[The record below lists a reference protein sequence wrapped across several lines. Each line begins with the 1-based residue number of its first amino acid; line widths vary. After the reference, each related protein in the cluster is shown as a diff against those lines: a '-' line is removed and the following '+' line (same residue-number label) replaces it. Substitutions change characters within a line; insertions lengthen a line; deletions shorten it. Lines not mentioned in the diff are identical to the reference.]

1 MRTWKKTLELGKL
14 EGMGALFSIR
24 LLGFLP
30 HPLIPKLLTAKIWL
44 PLFTQKCDTAVLR
57 CLFNPF
63 QLLIPL
69 KSQEDL
75 DKAMEQLELSPSLK
89 SLRILVSTPKK
100 ANVSPSPSLLFCVQS
115 EMPCYCVRSGNKSP
129 DSAEQ
134 RASWSGGGLALLW
147 LSSSEILLRWQPGD

>member
-24 LLGFLP
+24 FLRFLP
-30 HPLIPKLLTAKIWL
+30 RPPIPRLLAARIWL
-44 PLFTQKCDTAVLR
+44 PLFTQKCDTAVLQ

-89 SLRILVSTPKK
+89 SLRILVSAPKK
-100 ANVSPSPSLLFCVQS
+100 ANVSPLPSLLFCVWS
-115 EMPCYCVRSGNKSP
+115 LVIVLGSGNESP
-129 DSAEQ
+129 DGAEQ
-134 RASWSGGGLALLW
+134 RAS
-147 LSSSEILLRWQPGD
+147 

>member
-1 MRTWKKTLELGKL
+1 MRTWKKTLKLGKL

-24 LLGFLP
+24 FFGFLFS
-30 HPLIPKLLTAKIWL
+30 LIPKLLTARIWL

-89 SLRILVSTPKK
+89 SLRILVSAPKK
-100 ANVSPSPSLLFCVQS
+100 ANVSPSPSPLFCVWS
-115 EMPCYCVRSGNKSP
+115 EMPCYCVEEWK
-129 DSAEQ
+129 
-134 RASWSGGGLALLW
+134 
-147 LSSSEILLRWQPGD
+147 

>member
-1 MRTWKKTLELGKL
+1 MRTWKKMLEFGKL

-30 HPLIPKLLTAKIWL
+30 HPPIPKQLTARIWL

-63 QLLIPL
+63 QLLIAL

-89 SLRILVSTPKK
+89 SLRILVSAPKK
-100 ANVSPSPSLLFCVQS
+100 ANVSPSPSLLFCVWS
-115 EMPCYCVRSGNKSP
+115 KMPCYCVGEWKRVS
-129 DSAEQ
+129 
-134 RASWSGGGLALLW
+134 
-147 LSSSEILLRWQPGD
+147 

>member
-1 MRTWKKTLELGKL
+1 MRSWKKILELGKL
-14 EGMGALFSIR
+14 EGTGAPFSVASSGSSLI
-24 LLGFLP
+24 
-30 HPLIPKLLTAKIWL
+30 HPPIPKLLPVRIWL
-44 PLFTQKCDTAVLR
+44 LLFTQKCDIAILR

-89 SLRILVSTPKK
+89 SLRILVSAPKK

-115 EMPCYCVRSGNKSP
+115 EMPCYCAGEWKGVS
-129 DSAEQ
+129 
-134 RASWSGGGLALLW
+134 
-147 LSSSEILLRWQPGD
+147 